1 MNLISLLISCPL
13 QVLVFITVIF
23 SFVLHNLVI
32 FFHLVLVIFN
42 FLIIFLVHPIFYVPS
57 FEFLV
62 FFILRRI
69 IPSLSIFI
77 HLFTSG
83 CLNLFISKSLTLFI
97 SKSQVILITLIW
109 SIQVVTSKP
118 THDFFIPL
126 IIFQEIFSY
135 LPAISAL
142 PTIFIFI
149 TPTFFFFPP
158 TRIKTVSPTPELFTI
173 I

>member
-1 MNLISLLISCPL
+1 MNLISLPKSCPL

-23 SFVLHNLVI
+23 SFVLHNPVI
-32 FFHLVLVIFN
+32 FFHLILVISK

-57 FEFLV
+57 FGFLV
-62 FFILRRI
+62 FFILRHI

-77 HLFTSG
+77 HLFTSRYH
-83 CLNLFISKSLTLFI
+83 TLFI
-97 SKSQVILITLIW
+97 SKSQVILISLIL
-109 SIQVVTSKP
+109 SFQVVTSKP
-118 THDFFIPL
+118 THDFFVPL

-135 LPAISAL
+135 LPTISAL
-142 PTIFIFI
+142 PTLFIFI

-158 TRIKTVSPTPELFTI
+158 TRTKTVSPTPKLFTI